1 MSTPVDV
8 PVDVR
13 VDVSVD
19 VPEQAVPRTSR
30 SRSLGR
36 LAMNQATVPRWSTA
50 EAIEGCTRAGYAAIG
65 LWRDRLEP
73 GGAKRAGEL
82 ARAAG
87 LAVSSLCR
95 GGWFCAPDAAG
106 RRERAADNRRAVDEA
121 AELDAAMLVLVC
133 GPATTRDLEAG
144 RREVSDAVAELA
156 EYARPAGVPL
166 AVEPMHPMYCGD
178 RSVVVTLP
186 QALRIA
192 RSVVEGGVGVVLDSY
207 HLWWDP
213 DLTASMAGAASSVLG
228 VQLADWLA
236 PPPHPLE
243 GRGMLGDGTIEL
255 RRFVELADATG
266 YAGPLEVEIF
276 NREVWRADPTETLAV
291 VARRYAEHVA

>member
-1 MSTPVDV
+1 MSTPVDAALKT
-8 PVDVR
+8 
-13 VDVSVD
+13 S
-19 VPEQAVPRTSR
+19 PRTSP
-30 SRSLGR
+30 STSLGR
-36 LAMNQATVPRWSTA
+36 LAMNQATIPRWSTA
-50 EAIEGCTRAGYAAIG
+50 EAIEGCTRAGYGAIG

-73 GGAKRAGEL
+73 DGATRAGKL

-87 LAVSSLCR
+87 LAISSLCR

-121 AELDAAMLVLVC
+121 TELGAAMLVLVC
-133 GPATTRDLEAG
+133 GPAATKDLGAG
-144 RREVSDAVAELA
+144 RREVSDAIAELA

-213 DLTASMAGAASSVLG
+213 DLTASIASAAGNVLG

-255 RRFVELADATG
+255 RRFLELADTTG
-266 YAGPLEVEIF
+266 YTGPVEVEIF
-276 NREVWRADPTETLAV
+276 NREVWQADPTETLAV